1 MIIEKKMLNSKIDD
15 NVKIE
20 RFDMAVNFYAIINV
34 DGNPNLISYDF
45 NPAWNSWYPFYD
57 DVNKTPIIKK
67 SKAKTYG
74 ELIKECDESIK
85 ISIDEKINLAKARFK
100 KLIGDSDFEIE
111 KLENFIVYEIK
122 YSKTANL
129 YTIYKL
135 YNFVITN
142 IDDKDILFRPKKLK
156 YKLFNLNN
164 FIKENL
170 VSNAV
175 YIVEHED
182 LKKFCL

>member
-1 MIIEKKMLNSKIDD
+1 M
-15 NVKIE
+15 
-20 RFDMAVNFYAIINV
+20 
-34 DGNPNLISYDF
+34 
-45 NPAWNSWYPFYD
+45 
-57 DVNKTPIIKK
+57 
-67 SKAKTYG
+67 
-74 ELIKECDESIK
+74 
-85 ISIDEKINLAKARFK
+85 
-100 KLIGDSDFEIE
+100 IGDSDFEIE

-142 IDDKDILFRPKKLK
+142 IDDKGVLFRPKKLN